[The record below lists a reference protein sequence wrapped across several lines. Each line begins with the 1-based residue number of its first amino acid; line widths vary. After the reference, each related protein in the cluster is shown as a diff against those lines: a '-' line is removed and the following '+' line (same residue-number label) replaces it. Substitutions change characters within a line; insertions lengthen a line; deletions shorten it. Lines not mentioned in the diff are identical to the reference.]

1 MKQFIKTR
9 INAWISGCVRLHR
22 SILFLIWLG
31 VFVGLHKGL
40 RATCGDFESV
50 LLCGTVG
57 ALAGLL
63 LYWIVLFPGELQT
76 EMAMYSF
83 ANRLTRAL
91 LLTRALDRSVD
102 QDWSRTIE
110 RTKEEV
116 RWLTNFTSESR
127 ESWRKSGQAKRYG
140 FDGVAFMVREMKRR
154 KEPTWVPSSAYWA
167 MDDELKFETIYWSM
181 VTDNKFDE

>member
-9 INAWISGCVRLHR
+9 INAWISGSVRLHNWILLL
-22 SILFLIWLG
+22 ILFG
-31 VFVGLHKGL
+31 AFVGLHKGPPK
-40 RATCGDFESV
+40 TCVDVEAV

-76 EMAMYSF
+76 ELAMYGF

-102 QDWSRTIE
+102 HDWSRTIA
-110 RTKEEV
+110 RTKDEV

-140 FDGVAFMVREMKRR
+140 FDGVAFMVRELKKR

-167 MDDELKFETIYWSM
+167 MDDELKFETVYWSM
-181 VTDNKFDE
+181 ITDNKFDE